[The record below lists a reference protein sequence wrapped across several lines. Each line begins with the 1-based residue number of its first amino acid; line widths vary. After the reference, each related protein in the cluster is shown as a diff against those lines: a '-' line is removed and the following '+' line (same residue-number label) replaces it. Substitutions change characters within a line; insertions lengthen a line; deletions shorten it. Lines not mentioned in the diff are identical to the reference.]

1 MKPLL
6 AAAAVALALSLP
18 AHAQPV
24 RPVRP
29 LDGYACMKLALTEAQ
44 AMDPRGTGI
53 NLLAEPSAGAA
64 VITTAPSV
72 VFVRS
77 PHVQRNGYLEAIA
90 LNGKPAW
97 IAADKVQPMD
107 PLARC
112 TPSVMS
118 NGRLGVG

>member
-1 MKPLL
+1 MRKLL
-6 AAAAVALALSLP
+6 VGLVACIGLMPTAD
-18 AHAQPV
+18 AQGV

-29 LDGYACMKLALTEAQ
+29 LEGYVCMKLAISEAQ
-44 AMDPRGTGI
+44 ALNPNGTGV
-53 NLLAEPSAGAA
+53 NLLAEPSPGAS
-64 VITTAPSV
+64 VVTTAPSV

-77 PHVQRNGYLEAIA
+77 PAVQRNGFLEAIA

-97 IAADKVQPMD
+97 IAADKVK
-107 PLARC
+107 PLDGMSRC